1 MAAERLFFALW
12 PTPEV
17 RDALAAE
24 VRALPGGHGR
34 PHHPD
39 DLHLTLV
46 FVGAVADDIRP
57 CIEAA
62 GDGAGAGTF
71 QLRLDEAGYWRRPR
85 IRWCRPSVAPPE
97 LLGLVGQLEAA
108 MRACGLEPE
117 ARPYRPHV
125 TLARK
130 AAPLTHRL
138 LPAPVVWTVD
148 SFVLA
153 ASGSD
158 SPPRYRVLR
167 RWPLQG

>member
-12 PTPEV
+12 PTAEV
-17 RDALAAE
+17 RDTLAAE
-24 VRALPGGHGR
+24 VRALPGGAGR

-46 FVGAVADDIRP
+46 FVGGVAGDIRP

-62 GDGAGAGTF
+62 GDGAAAGSF
-71 QLRLDEAGYWRRPR
+71 QLRLDEAGYWHRPR
-85 IRWCRPSVAPPE
+85 IRWCRPSVAPSE
-97 LLGLVGQLEAA
+97 LLTLVDRLQAA
-108 MRACGLEPE
+108 MRRCGLEPE
-117 ARPYRPHV
+117 ARPFRPHV

-130 AAPLTHRL
+130 AAPLRSRPL
-138 LPAPVVWTVD
+138 SPPVTWDVD

-158 SPPRYRVLR
+158 TPPRYRMLR
-167 RWPLQG
+167 RWPLAG